1 MKNTKVKIA
10 GVELK
15 NPVFTSSGTFG
26 TSDEFADFI
35 DINKLG
41 GITTKGVAPVPWE
54 GNPAPRVTEI
64 PSGMMNCIGLENP
77 GVDVFIRRDL
87 PKLAKY
93 DTVVMANVCG
103 HSVDDYA
110 TVAERLEDIPTVKLL
125 EINISCPNVSGG
137 TSFGVDPK
145 AAEEITKR
153 VKRVASQPIIVK
165 LSPNVTDITEIA
177 KACESGG
184 ADGISLINSL
194 TGMVI
199 DVKKRKFVLSNKT
212 GGMSGPA
219 IRPLAVRMVYQ
230 AAHAVSIPVIG
241 MGGIMTGEDAMQ
253 FIMAGATA
261 VSVGMANFHDPGASV
276 RIVKEIERF
285 MDENGIDDINEVRGC
300 V

>member
-15 NPVFTSSGTFG
+15 KPVFTSSGTFG